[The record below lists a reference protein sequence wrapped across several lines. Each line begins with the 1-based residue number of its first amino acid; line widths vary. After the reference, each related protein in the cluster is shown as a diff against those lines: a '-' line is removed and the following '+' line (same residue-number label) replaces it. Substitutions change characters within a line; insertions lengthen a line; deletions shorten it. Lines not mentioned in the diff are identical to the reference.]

1 MDIHEIR
8 IANFQW
14 LIDRYYPRRRARLA
28 RELGRRHNELWR
40 LFTADLQHHRNMGDD
55 LAREIERHLGYPR
68 GWLDQRHV
76 FEDAAAPAATRTA
89 RRREPKSAVVLNPA
103 GHKLV
108 AVLSYPQAA
117 GWADTDEPYPITGR
131 TETMWVRANDLS
143 PMTVGIRVEGSSMR
157 ELFYPGDIVLID
169 RHVEPVSGDYV
180 GAILRK
186 SCTFVFAKYELRAE
200 DPRARP
206 TVALVPE
213 DPHHPTLVLNRA
225 NPGHIVGTMVMHLRL
240 RRRKQPET
248 NESRG

>member
-1 MDIHEIR
+1 MMDIHEIR
-8 IANFQW
+8 IANLQW
-14 LIDRYYPRRRARLA
+14 LIGRYYPRRRARLA
-28 RELGRRHNELWR
+28 RELGKRENQLWR
-40 LFTADLQHHRNMGDD
+40 LFSKDPGHHRNLGND

-89 RRREPKSAVVLNPA
+89 RPPDPKSALVLNPA

-108 AVLSYPQAA
+108 AVLNYPQAA
-117 GWADTDEPYPITGR
+117 GWADTDGPYPITGR

-143 PMTVGIRVEGSSMR
+143 SMTVGIRVEGSSMR

-186 SCTFVFAKYELRAE
+186 CCTFVFAKYELRDE
-200 DPRARP
+200 NPRARP

-225 NPGHIVGTMVMHLRL
+225 NPGHLVGTMVIHLRL

-248 NESRG
+248 DEPR